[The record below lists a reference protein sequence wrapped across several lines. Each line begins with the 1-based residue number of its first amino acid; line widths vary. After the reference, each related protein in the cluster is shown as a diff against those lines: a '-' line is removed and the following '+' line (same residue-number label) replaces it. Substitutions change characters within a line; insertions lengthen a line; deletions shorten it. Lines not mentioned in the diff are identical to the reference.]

1 MEKKEGLHM
10 RPKILPWTFIIVF
23 FTVLLVLSSVLI
35 LTKGASASPATV
47 IFMDPPLS
55 PKGVT
60 AIDQEFTVAI
70 KIAQVEFLHSW
81 RIDLEWNSSLLE
93 IPDNPE
99 TLGIVEGLSEGT
111 FLDKDG
117 EFQTAFVP
125 RLFNGRVSVTCS
137 LLGVAVNQL
146 PTGSGTLATVTFRV
160 KAEGGCP
167 LNFSFTRLTRPT
179 SDVDPTLIII
189 SHTAEGGYFQY
200 PIPILYVEP
209 SSIMDAGLGTGSN
222 FTINIRVAQIIDLYA
237 WNITLYWNPAILEAR
252 NVTEGSFL
260 KNAGTTVFSPPTI
273 NQTGGHL
280 NADCTLVDLVPGV
293 NGTGTIANITFQ
305 VKAKGQS
312 RISLTVSRPSLP
324 DLDKNLLFDAKK
336 VPIFHATENSAFSN
350 LLRDISVRK
359 IEVSPSTVKVGDSV
373 MVNVTIKNEGFKNE
387 TSIDIAVTTPSP
399 PSPSYIIIGTTTIPI
414 LEPDQETTLSF
425 TWNTKNIDKGEYS
438 LRAEASTVPEEIDV
452 EDNKLDMDG
461 TVKVTADSATEIP
474 TTLIIG
480 AIIAIAVVGAA
491 IFLYIRRRS

>member
-1 MEKKEGLHM
+1 
-10 RPKILPWTFIIVF
+10 
-23 FTVLLVLSSVLI
+23 
-35 LTKGASASPATV
+35 
-47 IFMDPPLS
+47 
-55 PKGVT
+55 
-60 AIDQEFTVAI
+60 
-70 KIAQVEFLHSW
+70 
-81 RIDLEWNSSLLE
+81 
-93 IPDNPE
+93 
-99 TLGIVEGLSEGT
+99 
-111 FLDKDG
+111 
-117 EFQTAFVP
+117 
-125 RLFNGRVSVTCS
+125 
-137 LLGVAVNQL
+137 
-146 PTGSGTLATVTFRV
+146 
-160 KAEGGCP
+160 
-167 LNFSFTRLTRPT
+167 
-179 SDVDPTLIII
+179 
-189 SHTAEGGYFQY
+189 
-200 PIPILYVEP
+200 
-209 SSIMDAGLGTGSN
+209 
-222 FTINIRVAQIIDLYA
+222 
-237 WNITLYWNPAILEAR
+237 
-252 NVTEGSFL
+252 
-260 KNAGTTVFSPPTI
+260 
-273 NQTGGHL
+273 
-280 NADCTLVDLVPGV
+280 
-293 NGTGTIANITFQ
+293 